1 VTELP
6 HDAVSDTAAIRN
18 YPRIYQRYERL
29 LETSSDLA
37 STLDLDSLLGRIV
50 HVAAELTEAEAASL
64 LLYDAETQHLY
75 FEAATAGIDEPM
87 GKTPIPVANSIAG
100 WIFTEGKPI
109 LVDDVL
115 RDPRFFREVDVL
127 TRFQTRNVLGAPLRT
142 KDKTIGV
149 IEVVNKRQGMFDEDD
164 VRLLQT
170 LAAQAAVAI
179 ENSRLFQQSDLIAE
193 MVHEL
198 RTPLA
203 SLTAAAY
210 LLKRPDLPEDQRSK
224 MGATVQAEV
233 RRLNEMATDFLD
245 LSRLESGR
253 VRMTREPVHLGG
265 LINECLEI
273 IRPLAEAE
281 QIRLEDNTD
290 RDVPP
295 VHGDRNRLKQV
306 VLNLLTNAM
315 KFNHRGGVVAVGLCR
330 KGDTV
335 ELSVRDS
342 GRGIPPESVSH
353 IFERFYRVPE
363 QESTTPGTG
372 LGLTIAERI
381 VKSHGGQVALSSE
394 VGVGSTFTVSLPAG
408 GRDPLAPPTVPPP
421 ST

>member
-1 VTELP
+1 MSDLP
-6 HDAVSDTAAIRN
+6 PEAVSDTAAIRN

-50 HVAAELTEAEAASL
+50 EVAAELTEAEAASL
-64 LLYDAETQHLY
+64 LLYDVETQHLY
-75 FEAATAGIDEPM
+75 FEAATAGIDETM
-87 GKTPIPVANSIAG
+87 GKTPIPVSNSIAG
-100 WIFTEGKPI
+100 WVFAEGKPI

-115 RDPRFFREVDVL
+115 RDPRFFREVDVV

-149 IEVVNKRQGMFDEDD
+149 IEVVNKRRGMFDEDD

-203 SLTAAAY
+203 SLTAASY
-210 LLKRPDLPEDQRSK
+210 LLQRHDLPEDQRAK
-224 MGATVQAEV
+224 LGATVQAEV
-233 RRLNEMATDFLD
+233 RRLNEMATDFLE

-265 LINECLEI
+265 LITECLEI

-281 QIRLEDNTD
+281 QIRLEEHTD
-290 RDVPP
+290 REVPP

-315 KFNHRGGVVAVGLCR
+315 KFNHRGGLVAVGLQR
-330 KGDTV
+330 VGDRA
-335 ELSVRDS
+335 ELSVRDT

-363 QESTTPGTG
+363 QEATTAGTG
-372 LGLTIAERI
+372 LGLTIAKRI
-381 VKSHGGQVALSSE
+381 IESHGGQVRLESE
-394 VGVGSTFTVSLPAG
+394 VGVGSTFTVTLPVG

-421 ST
+421 KA